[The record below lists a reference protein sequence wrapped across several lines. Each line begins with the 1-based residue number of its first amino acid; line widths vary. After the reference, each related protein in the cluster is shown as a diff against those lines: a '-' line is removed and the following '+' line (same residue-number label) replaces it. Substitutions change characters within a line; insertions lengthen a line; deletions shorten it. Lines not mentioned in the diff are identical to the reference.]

1 MAKVTAKQ
9 MCEIHKGKG
18 TMMLV
23 LGLLVLAN
31 AYWNVTSWPIFIGA
45 VLAIGGICKMAMCAK
60 K

>member
-1 MAKVTAKQ
+1 MVKEDVSCQ
-9 MCEIHKGKG
+9 CHHHGKG

-31 AYWNVTSWPIFIGA
+31 AYWNVLDWAMFIGL
-45 VLAIGGICKMAMCAK
+45 VLAVGGLAKMLMPK